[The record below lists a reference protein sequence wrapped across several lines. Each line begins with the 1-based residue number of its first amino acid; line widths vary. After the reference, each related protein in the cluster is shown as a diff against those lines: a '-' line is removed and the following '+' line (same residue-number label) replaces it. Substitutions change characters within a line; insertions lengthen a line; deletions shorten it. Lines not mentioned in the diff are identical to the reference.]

1 MLPLF
6 VSVSARKPKL
16 VPVEDCDWYRFEGQR
31 AVSVE
36 NSEFEADV
44 EYKDVYGL
52 FNAGPNKYVLL
63 HREDPKVQFEV
74 DAKTARSLLGRSRPF
89 TGTIAG
95 IKVKSK
101 PKGTKAQVKDT
112 PTDVSQRDKMKVWH
126 AVPGSKPENKKI
138 STMLQSL
145 PIDGA
150 AGLQYLARIPFPSGE
165 LYNYYEATSTFST
178 YKPTQRAKW
187 ERDVEDAVIKKA
199 SSMGLVVGATF
210 LKFNDG
216 TVHPVLILVE
226 E

>member
-6 VSVSARKPKL
+6 ISVSARKPKG
-16 VPVEDCDWYRFEGQR
+16 VAVEDCDWYRFEGQR
-31 AVSVE
+31 SVSVE

-44 EYKDVYGL
+44 EYKDVFGL
-52 FNAGPNKYVLL
+52 CAAGVNKFVLL
-63 HREDPKVQFEV
+63 HREDPTVQFDI

-95 IKVKSK
+95 KKVTSK

-112 PTDVSQRDKMKVWH
+112 PTDVTQKDKIKVWH

-138 STMLQSL
+138 TKMLQSL
-145 PIDGA
+145 PVDGA
-150 AGLQYLARIPFPSGE
+150 AGIQYLARIPFPSGE
-165 LYNYYEATSTFST
+165 IYNYYEATSTFGT
-178 YKPTQRAKW
+178 YTSGQRSKW
-187 ERDVEDAVIKKA
+187 ERELEDVVIKKA
-199 SSMGLVVGATF
+199 GTLGLIVGATF

-216 TVHPVLILVE
+216 TVHPVLVLVE